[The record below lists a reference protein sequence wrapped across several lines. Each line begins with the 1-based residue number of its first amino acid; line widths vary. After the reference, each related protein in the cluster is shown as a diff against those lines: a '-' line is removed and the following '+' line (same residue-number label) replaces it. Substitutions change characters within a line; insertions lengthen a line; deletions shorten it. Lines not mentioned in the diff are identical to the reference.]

1 MVFFCSAIN
10 CRSSGFV
17 PKIACVL
24 DWSMRFD
31 CTHATPA
38 SLPTII
44 ILAALT
50 LFSAAAIADDD
61 DRWRG
66 GESKQ
71 KYQDGPCKVKEESKS
86 GEYKRK
92 TECKDGGAAA
102 QNGEWKREFRDGPC
116 KIKQEAKRD
125 GYKEEVECKGRK

>member
-1 MVFFCSAIN
+1 
-10 CRSSGFV
+10 
-17 PKIACVL
+17 
-24 DWSMRFD
+24 MRFD
-31 CTHATPA
+31 CTHSTPA
-38 SLPTII
+38 SLPAIV
-44 ILAALT
+44 ILAALA
-50 LFSAAAIADDD
+50 LFSGAAVADDD

-71 KYQDGPCKVKEESKS
+71 KYRDGPCKVEEETKKS

-116 KIKQEAKRD
+116 KVKQEAKHD